1 MVSFSVTSPAA
12 PSMTAAAE
20 SQSQSPST
28 VVHVFVFAHPDD
40 ESMFFLPTIRS
51 LVDDGETVWFLCLT
65 TGNYDG
71 LGKLREKEM
80 EQAGKLL
87 GASKVIVRN
96 DDDNN
101 NDSNTNSNGNG
112 KDGSSDK
119 RANSILDHP
128 TKRYDKIIVARAIRD
143 SLSRQNLGNNN
154 TNTRFVLITFDA
166 MGVSGHVN
174 HTDVYLGVLHLMEEE
189 QEEHQPQ
196 NRKKLFGS
204 TAICRDGGH
213 ITQED
218 DPLVFLEAWYLA
230 SEQNVLFKYAPVLSW
245 MLLLLS
251 CFVSTFTSTS
261 TSMSTSIASSGTSTR
276 CCSKTRMFRMHDPRL
291 NWAAM
296 ATHRSQFVWYRR
308 LFVVF
313 SSYTYYNKLL
323 CCTNTKAKT
332 KTKKTTT
339 TQ

>member
-1 MVSFSVTSPAA
+1 
-12 PSMTAAAE
+12 
-20 SQSQSPST
+20 
-28 VVHVFVFAHPDD
+28 
-40 ESMFFLPTIRS
+40 MFFLPTIRS
-51 LVDDGETVWFLCLT
+51 LIDDGETVWFLCLT

-71 LGKLREKEM
+71 LGKSREKEM

-101 NDSNTNSNGNG
+101 NCEETCSNSNSNG
-112 KDGSSDK
+112 
-119 RANSILDHP
+119 SILDHP
-128 TKRYDKIIVARAIRD
+128 TKRYDKTIVAKAIRD

-154 TNTRFVLITFDA
+154 NDTRLVLITFDA

-189 QEEHQPQ
+189 EQQQ
-196 NRKKLFGS
+196 QQQQKKKQLSGS
-204 TAICRDGGH
+204 TTTTTICKDDKIEH
-213 ITQED
+213 ETQED

-230 SEQNVLFKYAPVLSW
+230 SEQNVLFKYVPVLSW

-261 TSMSTSIASSGTSTR
+261 TSTSTLSTAADISSTSCT
-276 CCSKTRMFRMHDPRL
+276 SKTRTFRMHDPCL

-296 ATHRSQFVWYRR
+296 AMHRSQFVWYRR

-323 CCTNTKAKT
+323 CCT
-332 KTKKTTT
+332 KTKKPTTR
-339 TQ
+339 